1 MLVCHLSGLTFL
13 PASLTAFL
21 KDGTFAWNVV
31 LSYDFPYFSWL
42 SWFTIFSV
50 CILRDIEREIRA
62 QQ

>member
-1 MLVCHLSGLTFL
+1 MPFVRADL
-13 PASLTAFL
+13 PSSQLDRVSE
-21 KDGTFAWNVV
+21 DGTFAWNVV
-31 LSYDFPYFSWL
+31 LSNDFPYFSWL